1 VAYVSGAARP
11 GQAPVGEDVVLFV
24 DSGSSHSALPRATFD
39 RLVLARTVSHF
50 ATIEDAAGTRHRWE
64 GALVPGIRLGD
75 VLMLGD
81 VVATVADRQPILGA
95 DVLTA
100 HGWQIDLDRGVLRL
114 GGPTLPSAPGGTTVA
129 THRWKMHAIVDVAIE
144 GVPVPMLL
152 DTGAPITVVDRSAA
166 TRLHRPERRLQ
177 FPMPPT
183 PDARISLATAVD
195 AAITL
200 GDISLGARAIPVHPQ
215 ERIGPAGAHG
225 ILGTDILF
233 EYAFQADGD
242 ALRLTPRSPSLVDSV
257 KARLSRWRDLPDCP
271 DLPGCV
277 RADITPIEGP
287 TGRTVRVHLHLQRSW
302 SRPTR
307 YLFGCAGA
315 QPAGVQPL

>member
-1 VAYVSGAARP
+1 
-11 GQAPVGEDVVLFV
+11 VV
-24 DSGSSHSALPRATFD
+24 
-39 RLVLARTVSHF
+39 
-50 ATIEDAAGTRHRWE
+50 
-64 GALVPGIRLGD
+64 
-75 VLMLGD
+75 
-81 VVATVADRQPILGA
+81 
-95 DVLTA
+95 
-100 HGWQIDLDRGVLRL
+100 
-114 GGPTLPSAPGGTTVA
+114 
-129 THRWKMHAIVDVAIE
+129 THRWKMHAIVDMAIE

-195 AAITL
+195 AGITL
-200 GDISLGARAIPVHPQ
+200 GDISLGARAIPIHPQ

-225 ILGTDILF
+225 VLGTDILF
-233 EYAFQADGD
+233 GYAFQADGD

-257 KARLSRWRDLPDCP
+257 KARLSRWRDLPDSP

-277 RADITPIEGP
+277 RADITPIDGP
-287 TGRTVRVHLHLQRSW
+287 TGRTVRVHLHVQRSW
-302 SRPTR
+302 SRATR

-315 QPAGVQPL
+315 QPAGVQPLWIEIAVEHPADDLDFDVQPGPVVPIAAQRTWAETCQRLVLLDINPTVPSGGAPRSDHELRLVLQSRGLRLR